1 MSFERL
7 WYETS
12 PYVYG
17 LLGIVVML
25 GFEETLG
32 RLSGA
37 LLVVAAGTIL
47 WLRWVNRHRRDDI
60 RAKAARKR
68 LASRQ
73 ARAQPRGARPA
84 RPAR

>member
-17 LLGIVVML
+17 LVGIMVML
-25 GFEETLG
+25 GFQEALG

-37 LLVVAAGTIL
+37 LLLAAAGAIL
-47 WLRWVNRHRRDDI
+47 WLRWVNRHRRDDT
-60 RAKAARKR
+60 RAEAARKR

-73 ARAQPRGARPA
+73 ARAQPQGDRPVRPA
-84 RPAR
+84 R